1 MDDEDYSWVRRSR
14 FSHSVVRSNS
24 GREQFGAFIE
34 QFNRGAALKQRGRG
48 SDSGFKLHG
57 MNFQPTTTTRTSANP
72 PIARTRSLDAKPKKD
87 PSSSDSKPMLG
98 HPSQEAP
105 TSKQDGSAG
114 NGVFKG
120 GNLFVD
126 VSCGPEVLQ
135 VPKDDSPGPLDF
147 SFHPDEQ
154 SMRLQRVC
162 SSPSPFPAKEIPAFD
177 APPLL
182 PTRSSSLKVIGEE
195 RTPMLRARSP
205 LPSRP
210 IPQLFKE
217 AKSESKRFS
226 TPPPRRKS
234 LSPTRGAPPAAAP
247 VNAPGKV
254 KHKKEHWDNAMA
266 RAAALKVLDRW
277 TVDRSKL
284 LIGPRF
290 ASGAHSRL
298 FNGIYMEVPVA
309 VKFIRQPDDEED
321 AELALQLEKQF
332 NTEIA
337 TLSRLQHRNVIK
349 LVGACSSPPVFC
361 ITTEFLSGGSL
372 RAFLHKQEHR
382 SLPLEKI
389 ISVGL
394 DIANDKR
401 PEFWQIVQLLEK
413 FKMVLDRDG
422 TLDNMPS
429 SNCLETPDHKKG
441 LAHWVH
447 KIKHHHHDLSGP
459 PPPKLL

>member
-1 MDDEDYSWVRRSR
+1 
-14 FSHSVVRSNS
+14 
-24 GREQFGAFIE
+24 
-34 QFNRGAALKQRGRG
+34 
-48 SDSGFKLHG
+48 
-57 MNFQPTTTTRTSANP
+57 
-72 PIARTRSLDAKPKKD
+72 
-87 PSSSDSKPMLG
+87 
-98 HPSQEAP
+98 
-105 TSKQDGSAG
+105 
-114 NGVFKG
+114 VFKG
-120 GNLFVD
+120 ANLFVD

-135 VPKDDSPGPLDF
+135 VPTKDNSPGQPLDF

-154 SMRLQRVC
+154 SMSLQRVC
-162 SSPSPFPAKEIPAFD
+162 SSPSPFPAREIPAFD

-182 PTRSSSLKVIGEE
+182 STRSSSLKVTGEE

-210 IPQLFKE
+210 IPELFQE

-234 LSPTRGAPPAAAP
+234 LSPTRGAPPAAAAAAAP
-247 VNAPGKV
+247 VKAPGKV

-290 ASGAHSRL
+290 ASGAHSVL

-309 VKFIRQPDDEED
+309 VKFIRQPEEQED

-349 LVGACSSPPVFC
+349 VTSECSFQICVGCWSSY
-361 ITTEFLSGGSL
+361 
-372 RAFLHKQEHR
+372 A
-382 SLPLEKI
+382 LPM
-389 ISVGL
+389 
-394 DIANDKR
+394 N
-401 PEFWQIVQLLEK
+401 
-413 FKMVLDRDG
+413 
-422 TLDNMPS
+422 
-429 SNCLETPDHKKG
+429 
-441 LAHWVH
+441 
-447 KIKHHHHDLSGP
+447 
-459 PPPKLL
+459 

>member
-1 MDDEDYSWVRRSR
+1 
-14 FSHSVVRSNS
+14 
-24 GREQFGAFIE
+24 
-34 QFNRGAALKQRGRG
+34 
-48 SDSGFKLHG
+48 
-57 MNFQPTTTTRTSANP
+57 
-72 PIARTRSLDAKPKKD
+72 
-87 PSSSDSKPMLG
+87 
-98 HPSQEAP
+98 
-105 TSKQDGSAG
+105 
-114 NGVFKG
+114 VFKG
-120 GNLFVD
+120 ANLFID
-126 VSCGPEVLQ
+126 VSCGAEVLQ
-135 VPKDDSPGPLDF
+135 VPKNDSPGPLDF

-162 SSPSPFPAKEIPAFD
+162 SSPSPFPAREIPAFD

-182 PTRSSSLKVIGEE
+182 STRSSSLKVTGEE

-210 IPQLFKE
+210 IPELFQE

-234 LSPTRGAPPAAAP
+234 LSPTRGAPPAAAAAAAP
-247 VNAPGKV
+247 VKAPGKV

-290 ASGAHSRL
+290 ASGAHSVL

-309 VKFIRQPDDEED
+309 VKFIRQPDEQED

-349 LVGACSSPPVFC
+349 VTS
-361 ITTEFLSGGSL
+361 E
-372 RAFLHKQEHR
+372 
-382 SLPLEKI
+382 LP
-389 ISVGL
+389 
-394 DIANDKR
+394 
-401 PEFWQIVQLLEK
+401 F
-413 FKMVLDRDG
+413 
-422 TLDNMPS
+422 
-429 SNCLETPDHKKG
+429 
-441 LAHWVH
+441 
-447 KIKHHHHDLSGP
+447 
-459 PPPKLL
+459 